1 MFRRAV
7 VLLLSLLAADA
18 AAQTVTLTVTDAGS
32 LMQDATLDDYAQ
44 GFIIGST
51 PVTYTVTLNGGSTS
65 VCATVYVRGATQAG
79 GDKAVGEIK
88 WGANATNQNVT
99 LTTSAHAVGSL
110 FLTTSNRTRSGVLY
124 FRTPID
130 WTDAP
135 NTYIGPSLT
144 FSVTGRRLNNA
155 NQCT

>member
-7 VLLLSLLAADA
+7 VLLLSLLAADV
-18 AAQTVTLTVTDAGS
+18 AAQTVTLTVSDAGS
-32 LMQDATLDDYAQ
+32 LMQDATLDDYAN
-44 GFIIGST
+44 GYIIGST
-51 PVTYTVTLNGGSTS
+51 PVTYTVTLTGSNS
-65 VCATVYVRGATQAG
+65 VCATVFVQGATQAG

-88 WGANATNQNVT
+88 WGANASNQNVT
-99 LTTSAHAVGSL
+99 LTTSANAVGSL
-110 FLTTSNRTRSGVLY
+110 FLTTSSRTQSGVVY